1 VTGAEHR
8 ARIDI
13 PQGFEFTIAEMASGT
28 TKTQSGI
35 DLPNN
40 NGTHTHL
47 AELHWNNAGIIKS

>member
-1 VTGAEHR
+1 
-8 ARIDI
+8 
-13 PQGFEFTIAEMASGT
+13 MASGT